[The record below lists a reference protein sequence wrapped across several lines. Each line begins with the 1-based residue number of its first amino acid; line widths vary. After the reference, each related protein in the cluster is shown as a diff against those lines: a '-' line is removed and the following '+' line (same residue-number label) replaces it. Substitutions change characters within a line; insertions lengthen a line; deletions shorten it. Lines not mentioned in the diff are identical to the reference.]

1 MLVSRN
7 RCVFLFSRSPRHEAW
22 AKGLPQAAELV
33 AFSARRVA
41 EACARLGVD
50 LVWIGDTAPVEGLQ
64 ALPQR
69 GATFAERLWNA
80 FADVRALGYRDVVA
94 VPTDVPELSR
104 TELGAAFDGLATCDV
119 VVGPSPDGG
128 VYLLATR
135 ENVEDRLS
143 AVRWLTS
150 SVFADL
156 CREARASGLG
166 LAALPPLADVDSLRD
181 LSALARGTTDPVVTE
196 VLRRLLAGE
205 KVQARHAVVPVGA
218 SRRRRAVSRGP
229 PLAA

>member
-1 MLVSRN
+1 ML
-7 RCVFLFSRSPRHEAW
+7 LFSRSPRHEAW
-22 AKGLPQAAELV
+22 AKGLPQAADLV

-41 EACARLGVD
+41 EACDRLDVD
-50 LVWIGDTAPVEGLQ
+50 LVWIGGRAPVEGVP

-69 GATFAERLWNA
+69 GTTFAERLWNA

-94 VPTDVPELSR
+94 VPTDVPELSGA
-104 TELGAAFDGLATCDV
+104 ELGAAFDSLATCDV

-135 ENVEDRLS
+135 ENVDDRLS

-156 CREARASGLG
+156 CREARESGLG
-166 LAALPPLADVDSLRD
+166 LSVLPPLADVDSLRD
-181 LSALARGTTDPVVTE
+181 LSSLARGASDPAVTAL
-196 VLRRLLAGE
+196 LRGLLVAE
-205 KVQARHAVVPVGA
+205 NVEARRAALPMGA
-218 SRRRRAVSRGP
+218 SRGRRAVSRGP
-229 PLAA
+229 PALAA